1 MTQTNRTA
9 KKPPKMKWK
18 IFGYFALFCA
28 FTIAILWI
36 FQIVL
41 LDRFYQSIMARK
53 LAATAAILSADTD
66 DDGFEEKVY
75 GIAEKTGFCISV
87 YEIKDGVGT
96 LKVDAHVKNTC
107 LIHNMRSNS
116 ILNELY
122 GRAKDGDG
130 SVTKRY
136 SPTGGG
142 DIGGDNDA
150 IVLARVGEIPD
161 GERMILV
168 NSEIVPV
175 AATTSTLRI
184 QLLWITGILLAAAAL
199 LCVLIS
205 KFLARPVS
213 KINDEAKIL
222 ATGSYNVNF
231 DASGYREVAELSD
244 TLNYAASELSKVDRM
259 QKELIANISHDLRT
273 PLTMIAG
280 YSEAMRDIPGEMT
293 PENMQIVIDET
304 RRLTSLVNDVLDLS
318 RITSGTLALRN
329 ERFSLTELC
338 GSAMERYA
346 HLNEKDGY
354 DIRFVHSSEVYVFA
368 DRTRVLQVLY
378 NLVNNAVNYTGDD
391 KRVTVTQE
399 IRGDAVRIS
408 VTDTGEGIPEE
419 KLPLIWERYYKAS
432 EYHRRGEVGSGLGLS
447 IVKGILDGYGAHY
460 GVTSKL
466 GCGSTFWFE
475 LPISGSPEHG
485 NAAAPDDGP
494 K

>member
-1 MTQTNRTA
+1 
-9 KKPPKMKWK
+9 MKWK

-53 LAATAAILSADTD
+53 LAATASILSADTD
-66 DDGFEEKVY
+66 DAGFEEKVY

-96 LKVDAHVKNTC
+96 LKVEAHVKNTC

-259 QKELIANISHDLRT
+259 QK
-273 PLTMIAG
+273 
-280 YSEAMRDIPGEMT
+280 
-293 PENMQIVIDET
+293 
-304 RRLTSLVNDVLDLS
+304 
-318 RITSGTLALRN
+318 
-329 ERFSLTELC
+329 
-338 GSAMERYA
+338 
-346 HLNEKDGY
+346 
-354 DIRFVHSSEVYVFA
+354 
-368 DRTRVLQVLY
+368 
-378 NLVNNAVNYTGDD
+378 
-391 KRVTVTQE
+391 
-399 IRGDAVRIS
+399 
-408 VTDTGEGIPEE
+408 
-419 KLPLIWERYYKAS
+419 
-432 EYHRRGEVGSGLGLS
+432 
-447 IVKGILDGYGAHY
+447 
-460 GVTSKL
+460 
-466 GCGSTFWFE
+466 
-475 LPISGSPEHG
+475 
-485 NAAAPDDGP
+485 
-494 K
+494 

>member
-222 ATGSYNVNF
+222 ATESYNVNF

-485 NAAAPDDGP
+485 NAAAPDDGL